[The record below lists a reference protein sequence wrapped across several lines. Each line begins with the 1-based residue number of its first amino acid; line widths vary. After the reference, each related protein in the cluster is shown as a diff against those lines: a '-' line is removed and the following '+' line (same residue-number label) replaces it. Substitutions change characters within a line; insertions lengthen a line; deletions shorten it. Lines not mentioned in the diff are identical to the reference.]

1 MMKRLIDD
9 MSATVARLYRLKG
22 ERGFREGDLVGF
34 EHDVDAC
41 IEELYAPMPEWK
53 DKLDPDDPD
62 TWVLCF
68 VSDYSAT
75 SRECAV
81 WVTHCEIG
89 PYPFTTVPCGLYK
102 YATPVDLNIR
112 YEV

>member
-1 MMKRLIDD
+1 MKRLIDD
-9 MSATVARLYRLKG
+9 KEATVARILELYKLANSAGMFNRL
-22 ERGFREGDLVGF
+22 
-34 EHDVDAC
+34 
-41 IEELYAPMPEWK
+41 IEELYAPIPEWK
-53 DKLDPDDPD
+53 DKLDPNDSD

-68 VSDYSAT
+68 VSDYDST

-81 WVTHCEIG
+81 WVTRCESG

-102 YATPVDLNIR
+102 YATPVDLSIR